1 MGKEKVYLV
10 VHKGNPDVQGMHIK
24 MYAMSTVM
32 RFVAK
37 ETGATLMEDSK
48 TLLMI
53 ADRDKVGDTEWVRNN
68 VMRYVDILNVSTTD
82 QAEAKANVLAERL
95 HAHPDHKGK
104 VGYGLVRRYMQE
116 FYLTDRAAS
125 VFGVEVG

>member
-24 MYAMSTVM
+24 TYAMSTVM
-32 RFVAK
+32 RFVAN
-37 ETGATLMEDSK
+37 ETGATLMEDPK

-53 ADRDKVGDTEWVRNN
+53 ADRGKEGDAEWVRKN
-68 VMRYVDILNVSTTD
+68 VMRYVDILNVSTME
-82 QAEAKANVLAERL
+82 QAETKANLLSERL
-95 HAHPDHKGK
+95 HTIPAHKGK
-104 VGYGLVRRYMQE
+104 VGYGLVERYMRE

-125 VFGVEVG
+125 VFGGEVD